1 MDPGTWAT
9 GYAVLEAGTS
19 IQAQDWGVLKFKA
32 GTPLQER
39 LFQIY
44 SRLLEII
51 DLHGPGQVAVEDP
64 FMGRGSHS
72 FTGPAL
78 ALGQAQAA
86 VMIAA
91 TGRGLPVSR
100 YAPAQVKLAVADYG
114 RASKGQVQELVAR
127 QLGLEADALPND
139 AADALAIALCHLAH
153 QRVEARLTQQTTT
166 GRRG

>member
-1 MDPGTWAT
+1 
-9 GYAVLEAGTS
+9 
-19 IQAQDWGVLKFKA
+19 
-32 GTPLQER
+32 
-39 LFQIY
+39 
-44 SRLLEII
+44 
-51 DLHGPGQVAVEDP
+51 
-64 FMGRGSHS
+64 MGRGSHS